1 VPAQRAA
8 ALRLLSRALKRIA
21 AGVAAASASTTTPQR
36 VSAPAPGVS
45 WAALWVHGVKDAQLP
60 LLLRTSLDDSAPA
73 VAAAAAA
80 AIAAMVAPTA
90 EDAAWEAHV
99 DALAED
105 GDAVPPAAPHWRP
118 RASAGWEAVAP
129 PDGHNEDD
137 DEGAMTS
144 GMANAGEGDADADAV
159 DPLAALLRMGFTA
172 RARFLLE
179 AARNGGAAAPLLRAL
194 LAAARH
200 SAAAAEG
207 VAATPRLLRT
217 LREAFIEAPAP
228 APCGS
233 TPGVASGGAAAALA
247 APGVA
252 GADAAAEAEYW
263 AARPLALR
271 VLRALARA
279 SPAAAAAI
287 AHDGV
292 VAAAAARF
300 APLPSAQPEVRACA
314 RVCMLCAGSVLC
326 VRYAVRGASR
336 ALHHPSC
343 AARCVPS
350 VCAFIRCSA
359 RHACATRRRRCTRR
373 RASPRRAVWDRAAA
387 AARAARPHQPR
398 QRHSV
403 FFSQRRRVH
412 AGRRCGHRPRGANPR
427 R

>member
-1 VPAQRAA
+1 MHHAPLPPALSPATALARDPLRTEGDPGAAGYTLREAAHLARSAVPAQRAA

-21 AGVAAASASTTTPQR
+21 AGVAAASASTTPPQR
-36 VSAPAPGVS
+36 VLAPAPGVS

-233 TPGVASGGAAAALA
+233 TPGVASGAGAAAALA

-300 APLPSAQPEVRACA
+300 APLPSAQPEVRVRACM
-314 RVCMLCAGSVLC
+314 RCAC
-326 VRYAVRGASR
+326 
-336 ALHHPSC
+336 P
-343 AARCVPS
+343 
-350 VCAFIRCSA
+350 IRCA
-359 RHACATRRRRCTRR
+359 WRLT
-373 RASPRRAVWDRAAA
+373 RAATT
-387 AARAARPHQPR
+387 HTL
-398 QRHSV
+398 
-403 FFSQRRRVH
+403 
-412 AGRRCGHRPRGANPR
+412 
-427 R
+427 